1 MTSSHKTSFRKAFA
15 LLSALLLGSTGLT
28 AAAVAGEHDGQQLY
42 PLFSYRTG
50 PYASSGIPVWAGIRD
65 YITYVNKTQ
74 GGVDGVKVFVQE
86 CETAYTIERAFE
98 CYERYKNGYDGATVA
113 FIVGT
118 SSGFDAA
125 VSEKLRADKI
135 ALTTPGGGRE
145 DAVDG
150 SVFPYQFPLLFDYWT
165 EASIVIE
172 YIAKQ
177 LGGYDKLK
185 GQKIATLY
193 HDSGYGRDTIEPL
206 AILAKKYGF
215 EDIEIPVPH
224 PGEQQQAQWQ
234 QIKQQGA
241 DWVFFRAWGVMTP
254 VGIKTAARVGFP
266 ADHIIGDIWSGSE
279 EDVRPAGAA
288 AKNYLAVSL
297 FPSGSGFKISQAIK
311 KDVIDAGKG
320 DLKDPSKFGSVYY
333 DAGLVAGIIYVEAL
347 RVGHKKFGNRPLTTQ
362 EGQWALEHLDI
373 TAQRIEEIGATGL
386 LSPLKVTPNDHEGNP
401 AAKIVQW
408 DGNEW
413 QAKTDWLN
421 GDRAL
426 FHDAIYAKAAA
437 YAKEKDLPPRDPPT
451 D

>member
-1 MTSSHKTSFRKAFA
+1 MTRFRKTLA
-15 LLSALLLGSTGLT
+15 LFGALLLGSTSL
-28 AAAVAGEHDGQQLY
+28 AISARAGEHDGQQLY
-42 PLFSYRTG
+42 PLLSYRTG
-50 PYASSGIPVWAGIRD
+50 PYASSGIPQWAGIRD
-65 YITYVNKTQ
+65 YLTYVNDVQ

-86 CETAYTIERAFE
+86 CETAYTLERGFE
-98 CYERYKNGYDGATVA
+98 CYERYKNGYDGAPVA
-113 FIVGT
+113 ILMGT
-118 SSGFDAA
+118 SSGFDVAA
-125 VSEKLRADKI
+125 SEKIRADKVPLVTN
-135 ALTTPGGGRE
+135 AGGRE

-165 EASIVIE
+165 ESSIVID

-185 GQKIATLY
+185 GQKIATVY

-206 AILAKKYGF
+206 ATLAKKYGF

-234 QIKQQGA
+234 QIKQAGV

-288 AKNYLAVSL
+288 ANGYLAVSV
-297 FPSGSGFKISQAIK
+297 FPSGTDFKVSQILK
-311 KDVIDAGKG
+311 KDVLDAGKG
-320 DLKDPSKFGSVYY
+320 DLKDQSKFGSVYY
-333 DAGLVAGIIYVEAL
+333 NAGVVTAIIYTEAL
-347 RVGHKKFGNRPLTTQ
+347 RAGHKKFGNHPLTSEQ
-362 EGQWALEHLDI
+362 GQWALEHLDI
-373 TAQRIEEIGATGL
+373 TPQRIEELGATGL
-386 LSPLKVTPNDHEGNP
+386 LSPLKVTPSDHEGNP

-408 DGNEW
+408 DGKDW

-421 GDRAL
+421 GDRGL

-437 YAKEKDLPPRDPPT
+437 YAKEKSLPPREAST
-451 D
+451 N

>member
-1 MTSSHKTSFRKAFA
+1 MA
-15 LLSALLLGSTGLT
+15 LFGALLLGSTSWTLP
-28 AAAVAGEHDGQQLY
+28 ACAGEHDGEQLY
-42 PLFSYRTG
+42 PLLSYRTG
-50 PYASSGIPVWAGIRD
+50 PYASSGIPQWAGIRD
-65 YITYVNKTQ
+65 YITYVNDH

-86 CETAYTIERAFE
+86 CETAYTLERAFE
-98 CYERYKNGYDGATVA
+98 CYERYKNGYDGAKVA

-118 SSGFDAA
+118 SSGFDVAA
-125 VSEKLRADKI
+125 SEKIRADKI
-135 ALTTPGGGRE
+135 PLTTPGGGRE

-165 EASIVIE
+165 EASIVID

-177 LGGYDKLK
+177 VGGFDKLK
-185 GQKIATLY
+185 GLKIATVY

-206 AILAKKYGF
+206 AMLAKKYGF

-234 QIKQQGA
+234 QIKQQGV

-279 EDVRPAGAA
+279 DDVRPAGAA
-288 AKNYLAVSL
+288 ANGYLAVSL
-297 FPSGSGFKISQAIK
+297 FPSGTGFKISQILRK
-311 KDVIDAGKG
+311 EVLDAGKG
-320 DLKDPSKFGSVYY
+320 DLKDQSKFGSVYY
-333 DAGLVAGIIYVEAL
+333 NAGVVIGIIYTEAL
-347 RVGHKKFGNRPLTTQ
+347 RTGHKKFGNRPLTTQ

-373 TAQRIEEIGATGL
+373 IPQRIEELGATGL
-386 LSPLKVTPNDHEGNP
+386 VSPLKVTPTDHEGNP

-408 DGNEW
+408 DGKEW
-413 QAKTDWLN
+413 HAKTDWLN
-421 GDRAL
+421 GERGL

-437 YAKEKDLPPRDPPT
+437 YAKEKNLPPRDPPT
-451 D
+451 N

>member
-1 MTSSHKTSFRKAFA
+1 MTHFRKTLA
-15 LLSALLLGSTGLT
+15 LFGALLLSSTSL
-28 AAAVAGEHDGQQLY
+28 AVSARAGEHDGQQLY
-42 PLFSYRTG
+42 PLLSYRTG
-50 PYASSGIPVWAGIRD
+50 PYASSGIPQWAGIRD
-65 YITYVNKTQ
+65 YITYVNDH

-86 CETAYTIERAFE
+86 CETAYTLERAFE

-125 VSEKLRADKI
+125 ASEKIRADKVP
-135 ALTTPGGGRE
+135 LTTPGGGRE

-165 EASIVIE
+165 EASIVID

-177 LGGYDKLK
+177 VGGYDKLK
-185 GQKIATLY
+185 GLKIATVY

-206 AILAKKYGF
+206 ATLSKKYGF

-234 QIKQQGA
+234 QIKQQGV

-279 EDVRPAGAA
+279 DDVRPAGAA
-288 AKNYLAVSL
+288 ANGYLAVSL
-297 FPSGSGFKISQAIK
+297 FPSGTDFKISQILK
-311 KDVIDAGKG
+311 KDVLDAGKG
-320 DLKDPSKFGSVYY
+320 DLKDQSKFGSVYY
-333 DAGLVAGIIYVEAL
+333 NAGVVIGIIYTETL
-347 RVGHKKFGNRPLTTQ
+347 RIGHKKFGDRPLTTQ
-362 EGQWALEHLDI
+362 EGQWALEHLEI
-373 TAQRIEEIGATGL
+373 TPERIEELGATGL
-386 LSPLKVTPNDHEGNP
+386 VSPLKVTPTDHEGSP

-408 DGNEW
+408 DGKEW
-413 QAKTDWLN
+413 SAKTDWLS
-421 GDRAL
+421 GERAL
-426 FHDAIYAKAAA
+426 FHDAIYAKAEA
-437 YAKEKDLPPRDPPT
+437 YAKEKNLPPRDPPT
-451 D
+451 N

>member
-1 MTSSHKTSFRKAFA
+1 MTRFRKTLA
-15 LLSALLLGSTGLT
+15 LFGALLLGSTSL
-28 AAAVAGEHDGQQLY
+28 AISARAGEHDGQQLY
-42 PLFSYRTG
+42 PLLSYRTG
-50 PYASSGIPVWAGIRD
+50 PYASSGIPQWAGIRD
-65 YITYVNKTQ
+65 YITYVNDVQ
-74 GGVDGVKVFVQE
+74 GGVDGVKIFVQE
-86 CETAYTIERAFE
+86 CETAYTLERGFE
-98 CYERYKNGYDGATVA
+98 CYERYKNGYDGAPVA
-113 FIVGT
+113 ILMGT
-118 SSGFDAA
+118 SSGFDVAA
-125 VSEKLRADKI
+125 SERIRADKVPLVTN
-135 ALTTPGGGRE
+135 AGGRE

-165 EASIVIE
+165 ESSIVID

-185 GQKIATLY
+185 GQKIATVY

-206 AILAKKYGF
+206 ATLAKKYGF

-234 QIKQQGA
+234 QIKQQGV

-288 AKNYLAVSL
+288 ANGYLAVSV
-297 FPSGSGFKISQAIK
+297 FPSGTDFKVSQILK
-311 KDVIDAGKG
+311 KDVLDAGKG
-320 DLKDPSKFGSVYY
+320 DLKDQSKFGSVYY
-333 DAGLVAGIIYVEAL
+333 NAGLVTAIIYTEAL
-347 RVGHKKFGNRPLTTQ
+347 RAGHKKFGNHPLTSEQ
-362 EGQWALEHLDI
+362 GQWALEHLDI
-373 TAQRIEEIGATGL
+373 TPERIEELGATGL
-386 LSPLKVTPNDHEGNP
+386 LSPLKVTSSDHEGNP

-408 DGNEW
+408 DGKDW
-413 QAKTDWLN
+413 HAKTDWLN

-437 YAKEKDLPPRDPPT
+437 YAKEKSLPPREAST
-451 D
+451 N

>member
-1 MTSSHKTSFRKAFA
+1 MTKFGKTLA
-15 LLSALLLGSTGLT
+15 LFGALLLGSTSLSLS
-28 AAAVAGEHDGQQLY
+28 ARAGEHDGQQLY
-42 PLFSYRTG
+42 PLLSYRTG
-50 PYASSGIPVWAGIRD
+50 PYASSGIPNWAGIRD
-65 YITYVNKTQ
+65 YISYVNETQ
-74 GGVDGVKVFVQE
+74 GGVDGVKIFVQE
-86 CETAYTIERAFE
+86 CETAYTLERAFE
-98 CYERYKNGYDGATVA
+98 CYERYKNGYDGAPVSI
-113 FIVGT
+113 FVGT

-125 VSEKLRADKI
+125 GSDKFRADKI
-135 ALTTPGGGRE
+135 PFTTPAGGRE

-165 EASIVIE
+165 EASIVVD

-177 LGGYDKLK
+177 VGGYDKLK
-185 GQKIATLY
+185 GLKIATVY

-206 AILAKKYGF
+206 ATLSKKYGF

-234 QIKQQGA
+234 QIKQQGV

-288 AKNYLAVSL
+288 ANGYLAVSV
-297 FPSGSGFKISQAIK
+297 FPSGTDFKISK
-311 KDVIDAGKG
+311 LLKEKVLDAGKG
-320 DLKDPSKFGSVYY
+320 DLKDQSKFGSVYY
-333 DAGLVAGIIYVEAL
+333 NAGVVTAILYTEAL
-347 RVGHKKFGNRPLTTQ
+347 RTGHKKFGNRPLTTA

-373 TAQRIEEIGATGL
+373 TPERIEEIGATGL
-386 LSPLKVTPNDHEGNP
+386 ISPIKVTASDHEGNP

-408 DGNEW
+408 DGKEW
-413 QAKTDWLN
+413 KAKTDWLN

-437 YAKEKDLPPRDPPT
+437 YAKEKNLPPREVST
-451 D
+451 N

>member
-1 MTSSHKTSFRKAFA
+1 MTRSHKILA
-15 LLSALLLGSTGLT
+15 LFGALLLGSTSCTLP
-28 AAAVAGEHDGQQLY
+28 ARAGEHDGQQLY
-42 PLFSYRTG
+42 PLLSYRTG
-50 PYASSGIPVWAGIRD
+50 PYASSGIPQWAGIRD
-65 YITYVNKTQ
+65 YITYVNDH

-86 CETAYTIERAFE
+86 CETAYTLERAFE
-98 CYERYKNGYDGATVA
+98 CYERYKNGYDGAKVA

-118 SSGFDAA
+118 SSGFDVAA
-125 VSEKLRADKI
+125 SEKIRADKI
-135 ALTTPGGGRE
+135 PLTTPGGGRE

-165 EASIVIE
+165 EASIVID

-177 LGGYDKLK
+177 VGGFDKLK
-185 GQKIATLY
+185 GLKIATVY

-206 AILAKKYGF
+206 AMLAKKYGF

-234 QIKQQGA
+234 QIKQQGV

-279 EDVRPAGAA
+279 DDVRPASAA
-288 AKNYLAVSL
+288 ANGYLAVSL
-297 FPSGSGFKISQAIK
+297 FPSGTDFKISQILK
-311 KDVIDAGKG
+311 KEVLDAGKG
-320 DLKDPSKFGSVYY
+320 DLKDQSKFGSVYY
-333 DAGLVAGIIYVEAL
+333 NAGVVIGIIYTEAL
-347 RVGHKKFGNRPLTTQ
+347 RTGHKKFGNRPLTTQ

-373 TAQRIEEIGATGL
+373 TPQRIEELGATGL
-386 LSPLKVTPNDHEGNP
+386 VSPLKVTPTDHEGNP

-408 DGNEW
+408 DGKEW
-413 QAKTDWLN
+413 HAKTDWLN
-421 GDRAL
+421 GERTL

-437 YAKEKDLPPRDPPT
+437 YAKEKNLPPRDPPT
-451 D
+451 N